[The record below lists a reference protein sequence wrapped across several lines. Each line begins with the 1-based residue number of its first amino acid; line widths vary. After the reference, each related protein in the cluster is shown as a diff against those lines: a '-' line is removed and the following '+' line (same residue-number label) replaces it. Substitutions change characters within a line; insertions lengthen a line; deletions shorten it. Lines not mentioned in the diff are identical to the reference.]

1 MNMHWRFTSESPHEV
16 ALEYGYWM
24 GGARVTLDG
33 DEVFRRGWSP
43 LTSGMEA
50 RFCVDDKPCFLRVR
64 WRFLRYETELWVDGK
79 LY

>member
-1 MNMHWRFTSESPHEV
+1 METHWNLELESAHEII
-16 ALEYGYWM
+16 LRYGYWM
-24 GGARVTLDG
+24 GDARITVDG
-33 DEVFRRGWSP
+33 GEVYRRGWSP

-50 RFCVDDKPCFLRVR
+50 RFVIDGKPCFLRVR